1 LLGSQDVR
9 KRLYGKQAPDFA
21 WASVIPKSPL
31 GGQKP
36 ASSAQDKPK
45 RNPYFVE
52 ALKWTCPVC
61 HEELTVR
68 GHDNGLQ
75 QCKRHLKVMHNL
87 MPHQV
92 GGSRSHK
99 AKLGAKK
106 RAHKGAASVAI
117 QRAIMKKKQVE
128 HEHDH
133 DLVHSTTQGLFPY
146 FRKTWFCKKCV
157 KRGCAREMAQKK
169 CNMDYWDAHCAKW
182 WNRIPSNIKDKIH
195 HIANWAVDFRAA
207 LDQSAEKWA
216 HLPAAKKNWHG
227 EEKIQRQKAERK
239 RWRHGFPEKASGTGG
254 RAAARHAITE
264 VTKHKGRAMTAKRR
278 AELASMFGSDRLSPA
293 APDHPQGGWQ
303 RNLCQDG
310 DVEPNPGPHL
320 GKRRPRWN
328 SKQLKVWQVNLDS
341 WKLRGWDLLREAE
354 DQSVDIICAQEL
366 KLRKHEGIS
375 LAHHLKNWQFFYIEE
390 AQINE
395 RHGPEGGCGIFV
407 HKTVPAVR
415 AQSFHNSQGQWI
427 RVTGP
432 GIHLINVYRRPLSQP
447 GPEEQFDRSLCE
459 EVIGL
464 GQCPV
469 LILGDFNREP
479 LTFLPFQSIPQ
490 LQLVCVMDNA
500 GTPDAPIWVPLQP
513 DGRATGAWTGERV
526 DMFNAMR
533 NSVKTNGLTTS

>member
-1 LLGSQDVR
+1 MLQLVLITKRSLSRGKALRVDLAKGASRRICLEVRIQDVR

-75 QCKRHLKVMHNL
+75 QRKRHLKVKHNL

-106 RAHKGAASVAI
+106 RANNGAASVAI

-146 FRKTWFCKKCV
+146 FKKTWFCKKCV

-182 WNRIPSNIKDKIH
+182 WNRIPSNIKDKIR
-195 HIANWAVDFRAA
+195 HIATWAVDFRAA

-239 RWRHGFPEKASGTGG
+239 RWGQRHGFPEKASGTGG

-264 VTKHKGRAMTAKRR
+264 VIKH
-278 AELASMFGSDRLSPA
+278 
-293 APDHPQGGWQ
+293 
-303 RNLCQDG
+303 
-310 DVEPNPGPHL
+310 
-320 GKRRPRWN
+320 
-328 SKQLKVWQVNLDS
+328 
-341 WKLRGWDLLREAE
+341 
-354 DQSVDIICAQEL
+354 
-366 KLRKHEGIS
+366 
-375 LAHHLKNWQFFYIEE
+375 
-390 AQINE
+390 
-395 RHGPEGGCGIFV
+395 
-407 HKTVPAVR
+407 
-415 AQSFHNSQGQWI
+415 
-427 RVTGP
+427 
-432 GIHLINVYRRPLSQP
+432 
-447 GPEEQFDRSLCE
+447 
-459 EVIGL
+459 
-464 GQCPV
+464 
-469 LILGDFNREP
+469 
-479 LTFLPFQSIPQ
+479 
-490 LQLVCVMDNA
+490 
-500 GTPDAPIWVPLQP
+500 
-513 DGRATGAWTGERV
+513 
-526 DMFNAMR
+526 
-533 NSVKTNGLTTS
+533 